1 VITIVDTMGG
11 LNLRMGNY
19 EHTPED
25 RMWAAVEITGE
36 RSWVHGINADF
47 PGRAPTEGEKDK
59 WAQRKAI
66 EYMSANPGTT
76 IRRSFIKFADFWG
89 LEREYAAGI
98 AEGFYAPPRWLGVAA
113 SIAIV
118 ICFAAVA
125 VSGVAGVWLASSHS
139 WRANIALLLPAL
151 AIMAAHTIAF
161 GHSRYHVPMIPI
173 LALYAASLW
182 STGWSASPAQ
192 LTQHRFVFVGAAAS
206 VLVLALIW
214 GRQLL
219 VVDAGRI
226 QRFLA
231 HVG

>member
-1 VITIVDTMGG
+1 
-11 LNLRMGNY
+11 
-19 EHTPED
+19 
-25 RMWAAVEITGE
+25 
-36 RSWVHGINADF
+36 
-47 PGRAPTEGEKDK
+47 
-59 WAQRKAI
+59 
-66 EYMSANPGTT
+66 
-76 IRRSFIKFADFWG
+76 
-89 LEREYAAGI
+89 
-98 AEGFYAPPRWLGVAA
+98 
-113 SIAIV
+113 V